1 MMKQKRRKKI
11 SNEELIQYYSYYY
24 PTLSM
29 KLLRQQIIGLK
40 KQTEKY
46 IYHIRTPRN
55 KKKSINDLVFI
66 DFVEGYEYP
75 FLQKKYKLSGK
86 GIAKAI
92 HTIRKSL
99 LDGIKKDI
107 EVRALV
113 NDHMNEK
120 EIQTNNKI
128 LCQSRVLESRVQQ

>member
-1 MMKQKRRKKI
+1 MVKQKRRKKI

-24 PTLSM
+24 PTLPM

-46 IYHIRTPRN
+46 IYHIRTPKN

-66 DFVEGYEYP
+66 DFVEGYEYA
-75 FLQKKYKLSGK
+75 FLQRKYKLSGR
-86 GIAKAI
+86 GVAKAI

-99 LDGIKKDI
+99 LDGIKRDI
-107 EVRALV
+107 EVRVLV
-113 NDHMNEK
+113 NNSMNENK
-120 EIQTNNKI
+120 VQTNNKFY
-128 LCQSRVLESRVQQ
+128 VKTES